1 MTELAKSALAKSF
14 EPAAIEARWAP
25 LWEKSGVYAP
35 TLDASKPSFSI
46 QLPPPNVTG
55 TLHMG
60 HAFNQTIMDSLTRYH
75 RMRGDN
81 TLWVPGTDH
90 AGIATQIVVERQ
102 LEQQKLSRHDL
113 GRKNFVAKVWEW
125 KEESGSIITNQMRR
139 MGASVDWSHEY
150 FTMDEKLSAI
160 VTDTFVTLHEQGLIY
175 RGKRLVSWDP
185 VLKSAVSDLEV
196 ESEEEDGFLWLIRYP
211 LVDGTGSVTVATTRP
226 ETMLGDVAVMVH
238 PEDERYTALIGKSVR
253 LPLCDRDIPVIAD
266 EYVDREFGTGVVKV
280 TPAHDA
286 NDYAVGQRHQ
296 LPMIG
301 VLTLDAK
308 INDNAPVAY
317 RGLDRFVA
325 RKKVVADLDAQG
337 FLVETRKHKLMVPRC
352 GRTGA
357 VVEPMLTEQWFMA
370 VSKVAPD
377 GRSITQKAI
386 DAVASGDVKFV
397 PENWVN
403 TYDQWMKNIQDWCL
417 SRQLWWGHQ
426 IPAWYGSGGEIFV
439 GRDEGEARAKAS
451 AAGYSGELT
460 RDEDVLDTWF
470 SSAMV
475 PFSTLGWPAQ
485 TKEMELFLPSSVLV
499 TGYEIIFFWVARMI
513 MMTTHFTGRVPFR
526 TVYIHGMV
534 RDSDGKKMS
543 KSEGNVIDPVDLIQ
557 GVDLETLVQKST
569 VGLRKPETAP
579 KVAARV
585 KKEFPDGMPAYGAD
599 ALRFTMA
606 SYASLGRNI
615 NFDTK
620 RCEGYRNFCNKLW
633 NATKFVLMNCETQDC
648 GLKEHTKAEC
658 APGAP
663 FHGYL
668 KFSPADK
675 WITSEL
681 QRVEAAVEQ
690 GFADYR
696 LDNVANAI
704 YSFVWDEYCDW
715 YIEIAKVQIQT
726 GTEPQQ
732 RATRRTLIRV
742 LETVLRLMHPIMPFI
757 TAELWESVAP
767 VAGRTV
773 EGASIVTAAYPKA
786 QLDRVDGDAD
796 AWVTKLKAVVGTCRA
811 LRSEMSLAPGTRVP
825 LYVIGDAAFIA
836 QATPLLTALARLSE
850 VRQFDGD
857 AAFAQATSVAAV
869 AMQGESR
876 LALFVEVD
884 VAAETE
890 RLGKEIT
897 RLQGEVTKA
906 NAKLG
911 NESFV
916 ARAPAQVVA
925 QERQR
930 IADFTA
936 TVARLQDQL
945 ARLRTST

>member
-1 MTELAKSALAKSF
+1 MTELAKSF
-14 EPAAIEARWAP
+14 EPAAIEAHWAP

-35 TLDASKPSFSI
+35 TLDAAKPSFSI

-60 HAFNQTIMDSLTRYH
+60 HAFNQTIMDALTRYH

-150 FTMDEKLSAI
+150 FTMDEKLSNV

-196 ESEEEDGFLWLIRYP
+196 ESEEEDGFLWHIRYP
-211 LVDGTGSVTVATTRP
+211 LVDGSGSVTVATTRP

-238 PEDERYTALIGKSVR
+238 PDDERYTALIGKSVR

-266 EYVDREFGTGVVKV
+266 DYVDREFGTGVVKV

-337 FLVETRKHKLMVPRC
+337 FLVDTKKHRLMVPRC
-352 GRTGA
+352 ARTGA

-370 VSKVAPD
+370 VSKPAPD
-377 GRSITQKAI
+377 GKSIAQKAI
-386 DAVASGDVKFV
+386 DAVASGEVKFV

-439 GRDEGEARAKAS
+439 GRSEDEARAKAD
-451 AAGYSGELT
+451 AAGYRGMLA

-485 TKEMELFLPSSVLV
+485 TKELELFLPSSVLV

-534 RDSDGKKMS
+534 RDSEGKKMS

-557 GVDLETLVQKST
+557 GVDLTTLVGKST

-633 NATKFVLMNCETQDC
+633 NATKFVLMNCEAQDC

-658 APGAP
+658 APGGPA
-663 FHGYL
+663 HGYL
-668 KFSPADK
+668 SFSPADK
-675 WITSEL
+675 WITGEL

-696 LDNVANAI
+696 LDNVANTI

-726 GTEPQQ
+726 GTDAQQ

-742 LETVLRLMHPIMPFI
+742 LETVLRLMHPVMPFI

-767 VAGRTV
+767 VAGRKA

-786 QLDRVDGDAD
+786 QLERVDAQAD
-796 AWVTKLKAVVGTCRA
+796 AWVAKLKAAVGTCRA
-811 LRSEMSLAPGTRVP
+811 LRSEMNLAPGARVP
-825 LYVIGDAAFIA
+825 LYAIGDAAFIA
-836 QATPLLTALARLSE
+836 QATPLLKTLARLSE
-850 VRQFDGD
+850 VRQFDDD
-857 AAFAQATSVAAV
+857 AAFAQATSSAAV
-869 AMQGESR
+869 AVQGESR

-890 RLGKEIT
+890 RLGKEIA
-897 RLQGEVTKA
+897 RLQGEVAKA

-945 ARLRTST
+945 ARLRPLP